1 MGAAAIRWLLPV
13 PVRRAGVRTAAAAV
27 AAMLVASCG
36 TAEPGRRAAEYLD
49 DATGATITRVEQPF
63 VLFSDDQARAAN
75 AHDYISAAPLAVN
88 QSGRRSWW
96 LWLGLWS
103 TIDRGVS
110 VGDARLA
117 DVAAIQLIVDGEPM
131 ELDLG
136 ARLDRIPGV
145 TSMPYAAP
153 VATART
159 LVLPLTGSQ
168 VTRLSR
174 GTSILI
180 RTELAGEAAL
190 LWQPWIGSGS
200 WTGFAE
206 LAAADPG
213 AAP

>member
-1 MGAAAIRWLLPV
+1 MGTAAFRRLLAASVAAA
-13 PVRRAGVRTAAAAV
+13 
-27 AAMLVASCG
+27 LVASCG
-36 TAEPGRRAAEYLD
+36 TAEPGRRAGEYLD

-63 VLFSDDQARAAN
+63 LLFSDDPARAAN
-75 AHDYISAAPLAVN
+75 ARDYISAAPLAVN

-103 TIDRGVS
+103 SIDRGVS

-117 DVAAIQLIVDGEPM
+117 DVTAIQLIVDGEPM
-131 ELDLG
+131 ELDLAG
-136 ARLDRIPGV
+136 RVDRIPGV
-145 TSMPYAAP
+145 TSVPYAAP

-159 LVLPLTGSQ
+159 FVLPLTGSQ

-174 GTSILI
+174 GTSVLM
-180 RTELAGEAAL
+180 RTELAGGAAL

-200 WTGFAE
+200 WTAFAD

>member
-1 MGAAAIRWLLPV
+1 MRRFLALAAALL
-13 PVRRAGVRTAAAAV
+13 TA
-27 AAMLVASCG
+27 CG
-36 TAEPGRRAAEYLD
+36 TAQPGRRAGEYLD

-63 VLFSDDQARAAN
+63 VLFSDDPARAAN
-75 AHDYISAAPLAVN
+75 ARDYISAAPLAVN

-117 DVAAIQLIVDGEPM
+117 DVMAIQLVVDGEPM

-145 TSMPYAAP
+145 TNLPYAAP

-159 LVLPLTGSQ
+159 FILPLTGSQ
-168 VTRLSR
+168 VTRLGR
-174 GTSILI
+174 GTSIVI
-180 RTELAGEAAL
+180 RTELRGGSAL

-213 AAP
+213 ASP

>member
-1 MGAAAIRWLLPV
+1 MGAGAIRRLL
-13 PVRRAGVRTAAAAV
+13 AAAV
-27 AAMLVASCG
+27 AAALVASCG
-36 TAEPGRRAAEYLD
+36 TAEPGRRAGEYLD
-49 DATGATITRVEQPF
+49 DATGATLTRVEQPF
-63 VLFSDDQARAAN
+63 LLFSDDPARAAN
-75 AHDYISAAPLAVN
+75 ARDYLSAAPLAVN

-117 DVAAIQLIVDGEPM
+117 DVTAIQLIIDGEPM

-136 ARLDRIPGV
+136 ARVDRIPGV
-145 TSMPYAAP
+145 TTIPYAAP

-159 LVLPLTGSQ
+159 FILPLTGSQ
-168 VTRLSR
+168 VTRLGR

-180 RTELAGEAAL
+180 RTELTGGAAL
-190 LWQPWIGSGS
+190 LWEPWIGSGN

-206 LAAADPG
+206 LAAA
-213 AAP
+213 ARAP

>member
-1 MGAAAIRWLLPV
+1 MGVAAIRRLL
-13 PVRRAGVRTAAAAV
+13 AAAV
-27 AAMLVASCG
+27 AAVLVASCG
-36 TAEPGRRAAEYLD
+36 TAGPGRRDAEYLD
-49 DATGATITRVEQPF
+49 DATGATITRVERPF
-63 VLFSDDQARAAN
+63 VLYSDDQARAAN
-75 AHDYISAAPLAVN
+75 ARDYISAAPLAVN

-117 DVAAIQLIVDGEPM
+117 DVTAIQLIVDGEPM

-136 ARLDRIPGV
+136 ARPDRIPGV
-145 TSMPYAAP
+145 TSVPYAAP

-159 LVLPLTGSQ
+159 FILPLSGSQ

-180 RTELAGEAAL
+180 RTELAGGAAL
-190 LWQPWIGSGS
+190 RWEPWVGSGD

-206 LAAADPG
+206 LVAADPG
-213 AAP
+213 TAP

>member
-1 MGAAAIRWLLPV
+1 
-13 PVRRAGVRTAAAAV
+13 
-27 AAMLVASCG
+27 MLVASCG
-36 TAEPGRRAAEYLD
+36 TAEPGRRAGAYLD

-63 VLFSDDQARAAN
+63 LLFSDDPARAAN
-75 AHDYISAAPLAVN
+75 ARDYISAAPLAVN

-117 DVAAIQLIVDGEPM
+117 DVTAIQLVVDGEPM

-136 ARLDRIPGV
+136 ERQDRIPGV
-145 TSMPYAAP
+145 TSVPYAAP
-153 VATART
+153 VATSRT
-159 LVLPLTGSQ
+159 VVLPLTGSQ

-174 GTSILI
+174 GTRILL
-180 RTELAGEAAL
+180 RTELAGGAAL
-190 LWQPWIGSGS
+190 LWQPWIGGGS

>member
-1 MGAAAIRWLLPV
+1 MSAAAIRRLL
-13 PVRRAGVRTAAAAV
+13 AAAV
-27 AAMLVASCG
+27 AAALVASCG
-36 TAEPGRRAAEYLD
+36 TADPVRRPGEYLD

-63 VLFSDDQARAAN
+63 VLFSDDPARAAN
-75 AHDYISAAPLAVN
+75 ARDYISAAPLAVN

-136 ARLDRIPGV
+136 GRVDRIPGV
-145 TSMPYAAP
+145 TTIPYAAP
-153 VATART
+153 VATARPFI
-159 LVLPLTGSQ
+159 LPLTGSQ
-168 VTRLSR
+168 VTRLGR

-180 RTELAGEAAL
+180 RTELAGGAAL
-190 LWQPWIGSGS
+190 LWEPWIGSGN
-200 WTGFAE
+200 WTGFVE
-206 LAAADPG
+206 LGAAAP
-213 AAP
+213 AP

>member
-1 MGAAAIRWLLPV
+1 MGTAAIRRFLAATV
-13 PVRRAGVRTAAAAV
+13 AAA
-27 AAMLVASCG
+27 LIASCG
-36 TAEPGRRAAEYLD
+36 TADPGRRAGEYLD

-63 VLFSDDQARAAN
+63 VLFSDDPARAAN
-75 AHDYISAAPLAVN
+75 ARDYLSAAPLAVN

-131 ELDLG
+131 ELDLD
-136 ARLDRIPGV
+136 ARVDRIPGV
-145 TSMPYAAP
+145 TSVPYAAP
-153 VATART
+153 VTTARPFM
-159 LVLPLTGSQ
+159 LPLTASQ
-168 VTRLSR
+168 VTRLGR

-180 RTELAGEAAL
+180 RTELAGGTVL
-190 LWQPWIGSGS
+190 LWEPWIGSGN

-206 LAAADPG
+206 LAAA
-213 AAP
+213 ARAP